1 MIIQYEMKQRVS
13 IMLDEDIVKRLR
25 KKQGDAIGKLK
36 KSVTFSGIINQC
48 LEYCLKN
55 EKRAF

>member
-1 MIIQYEMKQRVS
+1 MIIQYEMKQRVT
-13 IMLDEDIVKRLR
+13 IMLDENIARRVR
-25 KKQGDAIGKLK
+25 KKQAEAIRKLK
-36 KSVTFSGIINQC
+36 KSVSLSGIINQC

>member
-13 IMLDEDIVKRLR
+13 IMLDADIVKRLR

-36 KSVTFSGIINQC
+36 KSVTFSGVINQC
-48 LEYCLKN
+48 LEYCLKK
-55 EKRAF
+55 EKN

>member
-13 IMLDEDIVKRLR
+13 IMLDDDIVKRLR

-36 KSVTFSGIINQC
+36 KSVTFSGVINQC
-48 LEYCLKN
+48 LEYCLKK
-55 EKRAF
+55 EKN